1 LFAAIAAMVTPPTL
15 DTVLLIEEDP
25 EILGLLQPALAEQGF
40 KVIVAKDGIAGLKS
54 ARADSPA
61 AVIIGKLLSDMRSE
75 YVCRELKTNR
85 HTADVPVMIL
95 TGAPRGGPRV
105 GAVWPPA
112 DVYLSKFYGA
122 EEVIAKLQ
130 GMIRLQADRASTP
143 VIFGPL
149 KLNRYHSEIHLNGDR
164 LNLTLTEYKLL
175 ALLIEKRGRIVT
187 REILLRDVWGYTRR
201 FTSRT
206 ADIHVHRVR
215 TKLGAHAPMLET
227 IHGGGYRLRA
237 EPEF

>member
-1 LFAAIAAMVTPPTL
+1 MVAPPTF
-15 DTVLLIEEDP
+15 DTVLLIEEDA
-25 EILGLLQPALAEQGF
+25 EILGMLQPALTDAGF
-40 KVIVAKDGIAGLKS
+40 KVSVAKDGLAGLKA
-54 ARADSPA
+54 ARAEIPA

-85 HTADVPVMIL
+85 HTAHIPVMVL

-112 DVYLSKFYGA
+112 DVYLSKFYGP

-149 KLNRYHSEIHLNGDR
+149 KLNRYHGEIHLDGEQLD
-164 LNLTLTEYKLL
+164 LTLTEYKLL
-175 ALLIEKRGRIVT
+175 ALLVEKRGRIP
-187 REILLRDVWGYTRR
+187 ERDWRWFR
-201 FTSRT
+201 QSFSSARN
-206 ADIHVHRVR
+206 I
-215 TKLGAHAPMLET
+215 
-227 IHGGGYRLRA
+227 
-237 EPEF
+237 

>member
-1 LFAAIAAMVTPPTL
+1 
-15 DTVLLIEEDP
+15 
-25 EILGLLQPALAEQGF
+25 
-40 KVIVAKDGIAGLKS
+40 
-54 ARADSPA
+54 
-61 AVIIGKLLSDMRSE
+61 MRSE

-149 KLNRYHSEIHLNGDR
+149 KLNRYHSEIHLDGER

>member
-1 LFAAIAAMVTPPTL
+1 MVAPPTL
-15 DTVLLIEEDP
+15 DSVLLIEEDP
-25 EILGLLQPALAEQGF
+25 EILGVLRPALADNGF
-40 KVIVAKDGIAGLKS
+40 KVSFAKDGLAGLKA
-54 ARADSPA
+54 ARAEIPA

-85 HTADVPVMIL
+85 HTAHIPVMVL

-112 DVYLSKFYGA
+112 DVYLSKFYGP

-149 KLNRYHSEIHLNGDR
+149 KLNRYHGEIHLDGER
-164 LNLTLTEYKLL
+164 LDLTLTEYKLL
-175 ALLIEKRGRIVT
+175 ALLIEKRGRIAT
-187 REILLRDVWGYTRR
+187 REVLLRDIWGYARR
-201 FTSRT
+201 HHSRT

-215 TKLGAHAPMLET
+215 VKLGQHAHMLET
-227 IHGGGYRLRA
+227 VHGGGYRLRV
-237 EPEF
+237 EPEL